1 MIIYVSGLLLILKI
15 DRKEAINMTKVD
27 IISGFL
33 GAGKTTFIK
42 KLLSDVWAG
51 EKLVLIENEFG
62 EIGIDGGFLKDAGI
76 EITEMNSGCI
86 CCTLVGDFSKALVKV
101 LDEYHPDRVII
112 EPSGVGKLSDVAR
125 AIEAVEKD
133 ADIEIDGRITVV
145 DGKKAKMYMKN
156 FGEFFKDQVEHAS
169 TIVVSRTQMMT
180 DEKVEECVHTLREE
194 NAEATIISTPWDE
207 LGKEAISHA
216 LTKGAEIESLFE
228 DHEDHDH
235 DHDHCDHDHHD
246 HHDHDHDH
254 GHEHE
259 HETDE
264 HIWTSPKN
272 AQLMLSAVYD
282 AICKVDPS
290 GKQTYTKNKDA
301 YAKQL
306 SDLDNAYRS
315 AVDNAKNKTI
325 VLADKFPFR
334 YLAHEYG
341 LEFSAAFAACSD
353 ESEPGVSTMIKLTK
367 TIKENNIPAVYYL
380 EFSSTKIAD
389 TLCDETGATKLML
402 HSCHNVS
409 KQDIENNV
417 SYVDLMKQNLENLKL
432 TLNG

>member
-1 MIIYVSGLLLILKI
+1 MKLK
-15 DRKEAINMTKVD
+15 R
-27 IISGFL
+27 
-33 GAGKTTFIK
+33 
-42 KLLSDVWAG
+42 KLLAMITAVATIFSLCACSSESSYSNSD
-51 EKLVLIENEFG
+51 
-62 EIGIDGGFLKDAGI
+62 
-76 EITEMNSGCI
+76 S
-86 CCTLVGDFSKALVKV
+86 
-101 LDEYHPDRVII
+101 
-112 EPSGVGKLSDVAR
+112 GKL
-125 AIEAVEKD
+125 K
-133 ADIEIDGRITVV
+133 
-145 DGKKAKMYMKN
+145 
-156 FGEFFKDQVEHAS
+156 
-169 TIVVSRTQMMT
+169 
-180 DEKVEECVHTLREE
+180 
-194 NAEATIISTPWDE
+194 IISTVFPPYD
-207 LGKEAISHA
+207 LAKQIAGDN
-216 LTKGAEIESLFE
+216 AEISILLPPGSEIHNYEPSAKDMIAIRNCDIFLYIGGENEQWAEKLINSNDTKNVTAVKLIDYVPDLSE
-228 DHEDHDH
+228 DEDEHDHDH
-235 DHDHCDHDHHD
+235 DHD
-246 HHDHDHDH
+246 
-254 GHEHE
+254 HEHE

-290 GKQTYTKNKDA
+290 DKQTYTKNKDA

>member
-1 MIIYVSGLLLILKI
+1 MKLK
-15 DRKEAINMTKVD
+15 R
-27 IISGFL
+27 
-33 GAGKTTFIK
+33 
-42 KLLSDVWAG
+42 KLLAVITAAATVLSLCACSSESGYSNSD
-51 EKLVLIENEFG
+51 
-62 EIGIDGGFLKDAGI
+62 
-76 EITEMNSGCI
+76 S
-86 CCTLVGDFSKALVKV
+86 
-101 LDEYHPDRVII
+101 
-112 EPSGVGKLSDVAR
+112 GKL
-125 AIEAVEKD
+125 K
-133 ADIEIDGRITVV
+133 
-145 DGKKAKMYMKN
+145 
-156 FGEFFKDQVEHAS
+156 
-169 TIVVSRTQMMT
+169 
-180 DEKVEECVHTLREE
+180 
-194 NAEATIISTPWDE
+194 IISTVFPPYD
-207 LGKEAISHA
+207 LARQIAGDN
-216 LTKGAEIESLFE
+216 AEISILLPPGSEIHNYEPSAKDMIAIRNCDIFLYIGGENEQWAEKLINSNDTENVTAVKLIDYVPALSE
-228 DHEDHDH
+228 DEDEHDH
-235 DHDHCDHDHHD
+235 DHEHDH
-246 HHDHDHDH
+246 
-254 GHEHE
+254 EHK

-282 AICKVDPS
+282 AICKVDPT
-290 GKQTYTKNKDA
+290 GQQTYTKNKDA

>member
-1 MIIYVSGLLLILKI
+1 MI
-15 DRKEAINMTKVD
+15 AIRNCD
-27 IISGFL
+27 IFL
-33 GAGKTTFIK
+33 YIGGENEQ
-42 KLLSDVWAG
+42 WA
-51 EKLVLIENEFG
+51 EKLINSNDTENVTAVKLI
-62 EIGIDGGFLKDAGI
+62 DYVP
-76 EITEMNSGCI
+76 
-86 CCTLVGDFSKALVKV
+86 TLSE
-101 LDEYHPDRVII
+101 DE
-112 EPSGVGKLSDVAR
+112 
-125 AIEAVEKD
+125 
-133 ADIEIDGRITVV
+133 
-145 DGKKAKMYMKN
+145 
-156 FGEFFKDQVEHAS
+156 
-169 TIVVSRTQMMT
+169 
-180 DEKVEECVHTLREE
+180 DE
-194 NAEATIISTPWDE
+194 
-207 LGKEAISHA
+207 
-216 LTKGAEIESLFE
+216 
-228 DHEDHDH
+228 HDH
-235 DHDHCDHDHHD
+235 DHDHE
-246 HHDHDHDH
+246 
-254 GHEHE
+254 HEHE

-290 GKQTYTKNKDA
+290 DKQTYTKNKDA

>member
-1 MIIYVSGLLLILKI
+1 MKLK
-15 DRKEAINMTKVD
+15 R
-27 IISGFL
+27 
-33 GAGKTTFIK
+33 
-42 KLLSDVWAG
+42 KLLAVITAAATVFSLCACSSESSYSDS
-51 EKLVLIENEFG
+51 
-62 EIGIDGGFLKDAGI
+62 D
-76 EITEMNSGCI
+76 S
-86 CCTLVGDFSKALVKV
+86 
-101 LDEYHPDRVII
+101 
-112 EPSGVGKLSDVAR
+112 GKL
-125 AIEAVEKD
+125 K
-133 ADIEIDGRITVV
+133 
-145 DGKKAKMYMKN
+145 
-156 FGEFFKDQVEHAS
+156 
-169 TIVVSRTQMMT
+169 
-180 DEKVEECVHTLREE
+180 
-194 NAEATIISTPWDE
+194 IISTVFPPYD
-207 LGKEAISHA
+207 LAKQIAGDN
-216 LTKGAEIESLFE
+216 AEISILLPPGSEIHNYEPSAKDMIAIRNCDIFLYIGGENEQWAEKLINSNDTKNITAVKLIDYVPTLSE
-228 DHEDHDH
+228 DEDEHDHDH
-235 DHDHCDHDHHD
+235 DHD
-246 HHDHDHDH
+246 
-254 GHEHE
+254 HEHE

-282 AICKVDPS
+282 AICKADPS
-290 GKQTYTKNKDA
+290 DKQIYTKNKDA

-341 LEFSAAFAACSD
+341 LEFRAAFAACSD

>member
-1 MIIYVSGLLLILKI
+1 MKLK
-15 DRKEAINMTKVD
+15 R
-27 IISGFL
+27 
-33 GAGKTTFIK
+33 
-42 KLLSDVWAG
+42 KLLAVITAVATVFSLCACSSESGYSNSD
-51 EKLVLIENEFG
+51 
-62 EIGIDGGFLKDAGI
+62 
-76 EITEMNSGCI
+76 S
-86 CCTLVGDFSKALVKV
+86 
-101 LDEYHPDRVII
+101 
-112 EPSGVGKLSDVAR
+112 GKL
-125 AIEAVEKD
+125 K
-133 ADIEIDGRITVV
+133 
-145 DGKKAKMYMKN
+145 
-156 FGEFFKDQVEHAS
+156 
-169 TIVVSRTQMMT
+169 
-180 DEKVEECVHTLREE
+180 
-194 NAEATIISTPWDE
+194 IISTVFPPYD
-207 LGKEAISHA
+207 LARQIAGDN
-216 LTKGAEIESLFE
+216 AEISILLPPGSEIHNYEPSAKDMIAIRNCDIFLYIGGENEQWAEKLINSNDTEHVTAVKLIDYVPTLSE
-228 DHEDHDH
+228 DEDEHGHDHDH
-235 DHDHCDHDHHD
+235 DHD
-246 HHDHDHDH
+246 
-254 GHEHE
+254 HEHE

-290 GKQTYTKNKDA
+290 NKQTYTKNKDA

-402 HSCHNVS
+402 PSCHNVS

>member
-1 MIIYVSGLLLILKI
+1 MKLK
-15 DRKEAINMTKVD
+15 R
-27 IISGFL
+27 
-33 GAGKTTFIK
+33 
-42 KLLSDVWAG
+42 KLLAVITAAATVFSLCACSSESGYSNSD
-51 EKLVLIENEFG
+51 
-62 EIGIDGGFLKDAGI
+62 
-76 EITEMNSGCI
+76 S
-86 CCTLVGDFSKALVKV
+86 
-101 LDEYHPDRVII
+101 
-112 EPSGVGKLSDVAR
+112 GKL
-125 AIEAVEKD
+125 K
-133 ADIEIDGRITVV
+133 
-145 DGKKAKMYMKN
+145 
-156 FGEFFKDQVEHAS
+156 
-169 TIVVSRTQMMT
+169 
-180 DEKVEECVHTLREE
+180 
-194 NAEATIISTPWDE
+194 IISTVFPPYD
-207 LGKEAISHA
+207 LARQIAGDN
-216 LTKGAEIESLFE
+216 AEISILLPPGSEIHNYEPSAKDMIAIRNCDIFLYIGGENEQWAEKLINSNDTENVTAVIDYVPTLSE
-228 DHEDHDH
+228 DEDEHDHDH
-235 DHDHCDHDHHD
+235 DHDHD
-246 HHDHDHDH
+246 
-254 GHEHE
+254 HEHE

-290 GKQTYTKNKDA
+290 NKQTYTKNKDA

-306 SDLDNAYRS
+306 SDLDDAYRS

>member
-1 MIIYVSGLLLILKI
+1 MKLKRKLIAVITAAATVFSLCACSS
-15 DRKEAINMTKVD
+15 ESSYSN
-27 IISGFL
+27 
-33 GAGKTTFIK
+33 
-42 KLLSDVWAG
+42 SD
-51 EKLVLIENEFG
+51 
-62 EIGIDGGFLKDAGI
+62 
-76 EITEMNSGCI
+76 S
-86 CCTLVGDFSKALVKV
+86 
-101 LDEYHPDRVII
+101 
-112 EPSGVGKLSDVAR
+112 GKL
-125 AIEAVEKD
+125 K
-133 ADIEIDGRITVV
+133 
-145 DGKKAKMYMKN
+145 
-156 FGEFFKDQVEHAS
+156 
-169 TIVVSRTQMMT
+169 
-180 DEKVEECVHTLREE
+180 
-194 NAEATIISTPWDE
+194 IISTVFPPYD
-207 LGKEAISHA
+207 LARQIAGDN
-216 LTKGAEIESLFE
+216 AEISILLPPGSEIHNYEPSAKDMIAIRNCDIFLYIGGENEQWAEKLINSNDTKNVTAVKLIDYVPALSE
-228 DHEDHDH
+228 DEDEHDH
-235 DHDHCDHDHHD
+235 DHD
-246 HHDHDHDH
+246 
-254 GHEHE
+254 HEHE

-264 HIWTSPKN
+264 HIWTPPKN

-290 GKQTYTKNKDA
+290 DKQTYTKNKDA

-432 TLNG
+432 PLNG

>member
-1 MIIYVSGLLLILKI
+1 MMKLK
-15 DRKEAINMTKVD
+15 R
-27 IISGFL
+27 
-33 GAGKTTFIK
+33 
-42 KLLSDVWAG
+42 KLLAVITAAATVLSLCACSSESGYSSSD
-51 EKLVLIENEFG
+51 
-62 EIGIDGGFLKDAGI
+62 
-76 EITEMNSGCI
+76 S
-86 CCTLVGDFSKALVKV
+86 
-101 LDEYHPDRVII
+101 
-112 EPSGVGKLSDVAR
+112 GKL
-125 AIEAVEKD
+125 K
-133 ADIEIDGRITVV
+133 
-145 DGKKAKMYMKN
+145 
-156 FGEFFKDQVEHAS
+156 
-169 TIVVSRTQMMT
+169 
-180 DEKVEECVHTLREE
+180 
-194 NAEATIISTPWDE
+194 IISTVFPPYD
-207 LGKEAISHA
+207 LARQIAGDD
-216 LTKGAEIESLFE
+216 AEISILLPPGSEIHNYEPSAKDMIAIRNCDIFLYIGGENEQWAEKLINSNDTENVTAVKLIDYVPTLSE
-228 DHEDHDH
+228 DEDEHDH
-235 DHDHCDHDHHD
+235 DHD
-246 HHDHDHDH
+246 
-254 GHEHE
+254 HEHE

-290 GKQTYTKNKDA
+290 DKQTYTKNKDA

-325 VLADKFPFR
+325 ILADKFPFR

>member
-1 MIIYVSGLLLILKI
+1 MKLK
-15 DRKEAINMTKVD
+15 R
-27 IISGFL
+27 
-33 GAGKTTFIK
+33 
-42 KLLSDVWAG
+42 KLLAVITAAATVLSLCACSSESGYSNSD
-51 EKLVLIENEFG
+51 
-62 EIGIDGGFLKDAGI
+62 
-76 EITEMNSGCI
+76 S
-86 CCTLVGDFSKALVKV
+86 
-101 LDEYHPDRVII
+101 
-112 EPSGVGKLSDVAR
+112 GKL
-125 AIEAVEKD
+125 K
-133 ADIEIDGRITVV
+133 
-145 DGKKAKMYMKN
+145 
-156 FGEFFKDQVEHAS
+156 
-169 TIVVSRTQMMT
+169 
-180 DEKVEECVHTLREE
+180 
-194 NAEATIISTPWDE
+194 IISTVFPPYD
-207 LGKEAISHA
+207 LARQIAGDN
-216 LTKGAEIESLFE
+216 AEISILLPPGSEIHNYEPSAKDMIAIRNCDIFLYIGGENEQWAEKLINSNDTENVTAVKLIDYVPTLSE
-228 DHEDHDH
+228 DEDEHDHDH
-235 DHDHCDHDHHD
+235 DHDHEHK
-246 HHDHDHDH
+246 
-254 GHEHE
+254 HE

-290 GKQTYTKNKDA
+290 NKQTYTKNKDA

-341 LEFSAAFAACSD
+341 LEFSSAFAACSD

-409 KQDIENNV
+409 KQDIEN
-417 SYVDLMKQNLENLKL
+417 LKL